1 MRPPISAVI
10 LAGGK
15 GTRLRSVLPDTPKV
29 LARVNG
35 RPFITYVLD
44 QLVDAGLNT
53 AILCTGHLSSSVQK
67 KLGQEYRTLQLRY
80 LPEDEPLG
88 TGGALRN
95 AAFACGHHLILAIN
109 GDSFVGTNFS
119 NYLQW
124 HMRHAFPA
132 SMIVTRV
139 SNSGRFGTVQFTGKS
154 RIKSF
159 AEKTGAADPQ
169 WINAG
174 VYLFLS
180 SWLRELPATLPC
192 SIERDVLPLWL
203 DRGLYA
209 YAADAPFIDIG
220 LPETL
225 AAASQFFATLPVRSL

>member
-1 MRPPISAVI
+1 MSLPISAVI

-15 GTRLRSVLPDTPKV
+15 GTRLRSVLPDTPKI
-29 LARVNG
+29 LASVNG

-53 AILCTGHLSSSVQK
+53 AVLCIGHLATNVQEG
-67 KLGQEYRTLQLRY
+67 LGEKYRTLQLRY
-80 LPEDEPLG
+80 LSETEPLG

-95 AAFACGHHLILAIN
+95 AAFACAHHLVLAIN

-119 NYLQW
+119 NYIQW
-124 HMRHAFPA
+124 HMRLAVPA

-139 SNSGRFGTVQFTGKS
+139 SNSGRFGTVQFTGKG

-159 AEKTGAADPQ
+159 AEKTGVSDPG

-180 SWLRELPATLPC
+180 SWLRELPATIPC
-192 SIERDVLPLWL
+192 SIEQEVLPLWL
-203 DRGLYA
+203 DRGLYG
-209 YAADAPFIDIG
+209 YAAEAPFIDIG

-225 AAASQFFATLPVRSL
+225 AAASQFFSVLPVRSP

>member
-1 MRPPISAVI
+1 MSAVI
-10 LAGGK
+10 LAGGM

-29 LARVNG
+29 LAHVNG
-35 RPFITYVLD
+35 RPFITYLLD
-44 QLVDAGLNT
+44 QIVDAGLNT
-53 AILCTGHLSSSVQK
+53 AILCTGHLSSSVQDG
-67 KLGQEYRTLQLRY
+67 LGEQYRTLQLRY

-95 AAFACGHHLILAIN
+95 AAYACGHHLMLAMN
-109 GDSFVGTNFS
+109 GDSFVDTNLS
-119 NYLQW
+119 SYMQW

-139 SNSGRFGTVQFTGKS
+139 SNSGRFGTVQFTGKG

-159 AEKTGAADPQ
+159 AEKTGASDPG

-174 VYLFLS
+174 VYLFPS
-180 SWLRELPATLPC
+180 SWFQESPAMIPS
-192 SIERDVLPLWL
+192 SIERDVLPRWL

-209 YAADAPFIDIG
+209 YAAEAPFIDIG

-225 AAASQFFATLPVRSL
+225 AAASQFFSTLPVGSPQ